1 MSIEDFIF
9 FRPLEIRWN
18 DLDPIGHVNNVYY
31 FDYFQTGRSYYM
43 LTASKNWDWHK
54 NMFVIAHIEC
64 DYAKELKIDA
74 KNPRVGMRVSK
85 VGSKSFDFEYIIL
98 SDDADGQPILHA
110 KGLSTQVLI
119 DLSIGKSIAIPDWLK
134 NDFITYEPSLEN

>member
-1 MSIEDFIF
+1 MSIENFKF

-43 LTASKNWDWHK
+43 LTASSKWDWHK

-64 DYAKELKIDA
+64 DYAKELKIEA
-74 KNPRVGMRVSK
+74 VNPRVGMRVSK
-85 VGSKSFDFEYIIL
+85 IGSKSFDFEYIIL
-98 SDDADGQPILHA
+98 SDDKEGNPILHA
-110 KGLSTQVLI
+110 KGMSTQVLV
-119 DLSIGKSIAIPDWLK
+119 DLSIGKSVEIPEWLK
-134 NDFITYEPSLEN
+134 EEFHEYEPAL

>member
-1 MSIEDFIF
+1 MNLEHFKF

-43 LTASKNWDWHK
+43 LTASDKWDWHK

-64 DYAKELKIDA
+64 DYIKELKIEA
-74 KNPRVGMRVSK
+74 INPRVGMRVLK
-85 VGSKSFDFEYIIL
+85 LGSKSFDFEYIIL
-98 SDDADGQPILHA
+98 SDGKDGQPILHA
-110 KGLSTQVLI
+110 KGISTQVLV
-119 DLSIGKSIAIPDWLK
+119 DLAIGKSIEIPEWLK
-134 NDFITYEPSLEN
+134 NDFATYEPALEF

>member
-1 MSIEDFIF
+1 MNLEHFKF

-43 LTASKNWDWHK
+43 LTASDKWDWHK

-64 DYAKELKIDA
+64 DYIKELKIEA
-74 KNPRVGMRVSK
+74 INPRVGMRVLK
-85 VGSKSFDFEYIIL
+85 LGSKSFDFEYIIL
-98 SDDADGQPILHA
+98 SDGKDGQPILHA
-110 KGLSTQVLI
+110 KGISTQVLV
-119 DLSIGKSIAIPDWLK
+119 DLSIGKSIEIPEWLK
-134 NDFITYEPSLEN
+134 NDFATYEPALEF